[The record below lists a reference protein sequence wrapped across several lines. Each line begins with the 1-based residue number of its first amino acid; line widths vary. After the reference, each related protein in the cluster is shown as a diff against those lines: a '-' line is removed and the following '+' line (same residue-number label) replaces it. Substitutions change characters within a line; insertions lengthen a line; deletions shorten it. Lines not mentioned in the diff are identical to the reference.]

1 MIKNYNLGLRG
12 VNLEFIEDVK
22 EQSKNKYDSNKLS
35 RELLEA
41 YIDIEVCKEESDKKM
56 CQIVNKTSDE
66 DNER

>member
-1 MIKNYNLGLRG
+1 M
-12 VNLEFIEDVK
+12 EFIEDVK
-22 EQSKNKYDSNKLS
+22 EQSKNKYDPNKLS

-41 YIDIEVCKEESDKKM
+41 YIDIEVCKEESNKKM